1 MKKEVTNQRVNN
13 LTKEAK
19 IMTKQRVETVI
30 IQSLQELNDV
40 LNDKIVGPVIPETRI
55 FGRKG
60 VLDSMGLVTLITD
73 LEERIEEEFGVS
85 LILADDRAM
94 SQEKSPFR
102 TVGTLAE
109 YVSLLI
115 KEQTPPA
122 ASEANP
128 A

>member
-1 MKKEVTNQRVNN
+1 MTPQ
-13 LTKEAK
+13 K
-19 IMTKQRVETVI
+19 IETVI

-40 LNDKIVGPVIPETRI
+40 LDNKIVGPVLPQTRI

-73 LEERIEEEFGVS
+73 LEEKLEQEFGYS

-102 TVGTLAE
+102 SVGSLAE
-109 YVSLLI
+109 YISVLI
-115 KEQTPPA
+115 DEQTG
-122 ASEANP
+122 SGKT
-128 A
+128 